1 MNWKKIELF
10 EKFKQ
15 FKKNRTEI
23 EQTEIKE
30 RGSLVKYRENVFLS
44 SISINCF
51 SDIYNFETKRK

>member
-1 MNWKKIELF
+1 MNWKKIKLF
-10 EKFKQ
+10 EKFEQ

-44 SISINCF
+44 SIRINRFC
-51 SDIYNFETKRK
+51 DIYNFETKRK

>member
-10 EKFKQ
+10 EKFEQ
-15 FKKNRTEI
+15 FKKNRNEI

-30 RGSLVKYRENVFLS
+30 RVSLVKYRENVFLS
-44 SISINCF
+44 SISINCL

>member
-1 MNWKKIELF
+1 MNWKKIKLF
-10 EKFKQ
+10 EKFEQ

-44 SISINCF
+44 SISINRF